1 MTKMWAVLAIV
12 GLFAALLG
20 GCGGGGQPQ
29 VETSPTPSTGEDAA
43 LAPCRALQALQT
55 YHYSVSFKLESPE
68 PEGSPTAVQ
77 PTPTTTL
84 TREFNGP
91 FSFEYNIDASFV
103 APDRVELDISG
114 TGSPFSMIVIGD
126 QSWVQLGGEW
136 QQSQQGST
144 VPYRPVDICEAILAD
159 LDLSQGQPEEEKLND
174 VKALHYTFTQVPSE
188 RAMGKIFGSQSDM
201 GILLKKLDVGLWLA
215 EKDNSPVRIDVSSSG
230 LYADGR
236 EMRAHILVDI
246 KDANSSDIQVEPPS

>member
-1 MTKMWAVLAIV
+1 MTRMWAVLAIV
-12 GLFAALLG
+12 SLSAALLA

-29 VETSPTPSTGEDAA
+29 VETSPTPPTGEDAA

-55 YHYSVSFKLESPE
+55 YRYSVSLKLESPE
-68 PEGSPTAVQ
+68 PEGSPTPVQ
-77 PTPTTTL
+77 ATPTTTL

-91 FSFEYNIDASFV
+91 FLFEYNIDASFV
-103 APDRVELDISG
+103 APDRAELNISG
-114 TGSPFSMIVIGD
+114 VGSPFTMIVIGD
-126 QSWVQLGGEW
+126 QSWIQLAGEW

-159 LDLSQGQPEEEKLND
+159 LDLSQSQPEEEEIND
-174 VKALHYTFTQVPSE
+174 VKTLHYTFTQVPSE
-188 RAMGKIFGSQSDM
+188 QGMGRIFGMQSDM
-201 GILLKKLDVGLWLA
+201 GILLKKLDVGLWLS
-215 EKDNSPVRIDVSSSG
+215 EEDNSPVRIDVSSSG

-246 KDANSSDIQVEPPS
+246 RDANSTDIQVEPPM